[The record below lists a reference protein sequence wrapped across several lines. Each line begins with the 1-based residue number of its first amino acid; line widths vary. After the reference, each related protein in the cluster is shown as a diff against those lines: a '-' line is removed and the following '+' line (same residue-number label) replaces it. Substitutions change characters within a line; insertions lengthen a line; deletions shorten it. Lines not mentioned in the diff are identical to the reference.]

1 MLFSFFFFFFSQKS
15 IDYFKIKKTSRGFEG
30 NESEFWTLTSNPPLL
45 GDKDIRPNNVSQCE
59 NLLREKV
66 IIRATNNL
74 NFQRNI
80 VVRQVARKML
90 PVLLGPRGGTRSIH
104 DGGVRRSFVLQTQKN
119 TQA

>member
-1 MLFSFFFFFFSQKS
+1 MLFSFFFFFFLARNPSTISKS
-15 IDYFKIKKTSRGFEG
+15 KRQGFEG
-30 NESEFWTLTSNPPLL
+30 NGSEFWTLTSNPPLL

-90 PVLLGPRGGTRSIH
+90 PI
-104 DGGVRRSFVLQTQKN
+104 
-119 TQA
+119 